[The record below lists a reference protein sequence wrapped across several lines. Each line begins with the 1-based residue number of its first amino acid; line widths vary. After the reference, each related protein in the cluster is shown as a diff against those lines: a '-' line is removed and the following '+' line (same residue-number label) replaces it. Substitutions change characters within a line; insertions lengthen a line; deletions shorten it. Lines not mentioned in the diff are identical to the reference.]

1 MKLSENIRNLR
12 KEKGMTQ
19 EALAQQLHT
28 TRQTVSKWEK
38 GRLEPNIQMLINLA
52 NYFDITLDAL
62 ILGTKEN
69 KHAHNVQTEQPR
81 PMNVFEFIAQ
91 KWWLVILMLL
101 IICGTLAQIFN

>member
-38 GRLEPNIQMLINLA
+38 GHLEPNIQMLINLA
-52 NYFDITLDAL
+52 TYFDITLDAL
-62 ILGTKEN
+62 ILGEKEN
-69 KHAHNVQTEQPR
+69 KYDHNVQTEQPG